1 MLTTCSETLLVQI
14 WSQYVDQE
22 RLVESFLTALDR
34 HGKSNL
40 RITTEILSAILRL
53 LGSAHGFRT
62 MVIQME
68 GIAVIE
74 QL

>member
-34 HGKSNL
+34 HGKSNF

-53 LGSAHGFRT
+53 LGSAQGFKT